1 MDYKYLLSMNT
12 SKSFCY
18 LRINGMPA
26 MDNRDAPVGIQSGGL
41 NSTAFLE
48 NGSNSMELLFSDL
61 ASERSNKF
69 DPEAQCEATLK
80 KVSATGDS
88 EVISHIKLAV
98 DREGNTLTSESIN
111 QKGRTESEFEFKGM
125 ATEPDDVGFY
135 RARKAFSLKGLPDWM
150 WTKAR
155 PVTKNDLP
163 AIKNFYQ
170 DIINTLAHKDLDKLW
185 KMSKPAWDE
194 WAMAEDS
201 NPRIFFNSMSFDEL
215 TDSKKYT
222 IRTLPKWQDFEL
234 VKYKGGRL
242 FRLETGVF
250 GRSPII
256 MDENGTDY
264 ISTYDPYLS
273 IIDGKVV
280 IAR

>member
-18 LRINGMPA
+18 LNVNGMPA
-26 MDNRDAPVGIQSGGL
+26 MNNRKAHNGIQSSGL
-41 NSTAFLE
+41 NATAFLE
-48 NGSNSMELLFSDL
+48 NGSNTMELLFSDL

-80 KVSATGDS
+80 KVSAAGDS
-88 EVISHIKLAV
+88 EIISHIKLTV
-98 DREGNTLTSESIN
+98 NKEGNTLTSGSAN
-111 QKGRTESEFEFKGM
+111 QSEFEFKGM
-125 ATEPDDVGFY
+125 ATEPDDEGFY
-135 RARKAFSLKGLPDWM
+135 RARKLFNLKGLPDWM

-155 PVTKNDLP
+155 PVTENDLP
-163 AIKNFYQ
+163 VIKNFYQ
-170 DIINTLAHKDLDKLW
+170 EIINTLAHKDLDKLW

-201 NPRIFFNSMSFDEL
+201 NPRIFFNSMNFEKL
-215 TDSKKYT
+215 TDEKTYA
-222 IRTLPKWQDFEL
+222 IRISPKWQDFKL
-234 VKYKGGRL
+234 VKYKEGRL

-256 MDENGTDY
+256 MDRINTDRVA
-264 ISTYDPYLS
+264 TYSPYLS
-273 IIDGKVV
+273 IVDGKVV